1 LAIPVKNKKITKSG
15 PTYYFNISKLISEGI
30 LSPKKKY
37 DLNIKESNPKEIVE
51 GS

>member
-1 LAIPVKNKKITKSG
+1 MPDEKEIQKMLKERRYTEQVG
-15 PTYYFNISKLISEGI
+15 